1 MRMKRILP
9 NKTAET
15 QGAAVIDDF
24 LFSCYNGYCIFTL
37 IAGVSDMKF
46 IKMVHFTKEGKGI
59 DKDAP
64 PKRAFFRYIEL
75 FWRKRFKLIG
85 TNVLYVIFNI
95 LMTALVI
102 AIMYILSSLSLTITG
117 TTNIGEWMSDQL
129 NADTFYRVILIGAMM
144 FTCIPI
150 FATGPFQAGF
160 TYLLKS
166 FVKEEPVFLWTDFST
181 KARSNK
187 KLSLKV
193 GLINGIIGFL
203 LILDAVVYVSIANES
218 TGIYANIPTFLL
230 FIAAVFI
237 IFGFALFFMMNLY
250 IYPMIV
256 TFHITLKQLYKNA
269 FIFAFIKWLPNMLI
283 LIADLLIIAV
293 PLFLIPGTAAFYV
306 SGILFVFITPAWIGF
321 TNNFYVYPIIKK
333 YMIDN
338 EAADKSEHKKEES
351 APAEFV
357 PTEGMQRFINGRY
370 LDDEEYAEYLK
381 NIEEKE
387 EDGTQ

>member
-1 MRMKRILP
+1 
-9 NKTAET
+9 
-15 QGAAVIDDF
+15 
-24 LFSCYNGYCIFTL
+24 
-37 IAGVSDMKF
+37 MKF
-46 IKMVHFTKEGKGI
+46 INMVHFTKEGKGV

-85 TNVLYVIFNI
+85 SNVLYFACSI
-95 LMTALVI
+95 LMILLVV
-102 AIMYILSSLSLTITG
+102 AMMYIVTSLSLTISG
-117 TTNIGEWMSDQL
+117 TTNMNEWMSNQL
-129 NADTFYRVILIGAMM
+129 NADTFYRIVLIGLMM

-150 FATGPFQAGF
+150 FAVGPLQAGF

-187 KLSLKV
+187 KLGLKV

-203 LILDAVVYVSIANES
+203 LMLDAVVYITMANDTS
-218 TGIYANIPTFLL
+218 GIYASIPGFLQ

-237 IFGFALFFMMNLY
+237 IFGFALFFAMNLY

-256 TFHITLKQLYKNA
+256 TFNITLKQTYKNA

-306 SGILFVFITPAWIGF
+306 SGILYVFITPALIGF

-338 EAADKSEHKKEES
+338 KAADKSEHKKEENVL
-351 APAEFV
+351 PEFV
-357 PTEGMQRFINGRY
+357 PTEGMQRFIDGRY
-370 LDDEEYAEYLK
+370 LSDEEYAEYLK
-381 NIEEKE
+381 NTDRKKE
-387 EDGTQ
+387 DETK